1 MSIQS
6 GHVELCWL
14 YHNFVDSGCVESC
27 LFYHNFVESHKDFS
41 SSANLESQMLWY
53 SKFAEEEKSSSDSHN
68 YDKTNI
74 ILHNLILQNYGK
86 ANMIPHDLIA
96 KTEQEQIK
104 AEPSGRM
111 LVIYE

>member
-1 MSIQS
+1 M
-6 GHVELCWL
+6 
-14 YHNFVDSGCVESC
+14 

-41 SSANLESQMLWY
+41 SSSNLESQMLWY
-53 SKFAEEEKSSSDSHN
+53 SKFAEEEKSSSDSQN
-68 YDKTNI
+68 YDKTNM

-104 AEPSGRM
+104 VKPSGLM
-111 LVIYE
+111 SVIQE